1 MSARLVPLIV
11 CGGSGSRL
19 EPVSQD
25 GRPKQ
30 FLCLLGRQS
39 TFQETLCRV
48 ADAAFFAPP
57 VIVANRDHRA
67 LLDDQLR
74 EIGAAPARVVLEPE
88 KRGSGPAI
96 LAGIFAGQE
105 SLGADALILALAA
118 DHRVH
123 DVEGFRRT
131 CQMATAA
138 AEAGAIVTFGVA
150 PDHPAT
156 GYGYIEPGEECQAPA
171 RAVRRFIEKPDA
183 ESAARYMRD
192 GFLWNS
198 GNFLFRASTLLEE
211 YRRFDEATVDA
222 VAMAVRRSDA
232 ASGQLHLDPR
242 AFAQAAANSVDYAV
256 LEKTARAAVVRAD
269 FDWTDIGSWAAL
281 HRLLSREGHAP
292 GNRIRSLTL
301 GPAAVFSSTP
311 LDQAEYWIV
320 AEGTA
325 AIAGMSLCANEFM
338 RVPAGTPGVI
348 ANAGKGDLRLLRAA
362 IEEA

>member
-1 MSARLVPLIV
+1 MSGRITPLIV

-19 EPVSQD
+19 QPVSHD
-25 GRPKQ
+25 GHPKQ
-30 FLCLLGRQS
+30 FLYLVGKQS

-48 ADAAFFAPP
+48 ADAALFAPP
-57 VIVANRDHRA
+57 VIVASRDHRN
-67 LLDDQLR
+67 LLEDQLR

-96 LAGIFAGQE
+96 LAGIFAVTE

-123 DVEGFRRT
+123 DVDGFRRA
-131 CQMATAA
+131 CRKATAA
-138 AEAGAIVTFGVA
+138 AEAGAIVTFGIA

-156 GYGYIEPGEECQAPA
+156 GYGYIEPGEERQEPA
-171 RAVRRFIEKPDA
+171 HAVRRFIEKPDA
-183 ESAARYMRD
+183 ESAARYMQE

-222 VAMAVRRSDA
+222 VAMAVRRGDA
-232 ASGQLHLDPR
+232 ASGLLHLDAL
-242 AFAQAAANSVDYAV
+242 AFAQAAASSVDYAV
-256 LEKTARAAVVRAD
+256 LEKTARAAVVRAA
-269 FDWTDIGSWAAL
+269 FDWADIGSWAAL
-281 HRLLSREGHAP
+281 HGLLSREGDAP

-301 GPAAVFSSTP
+301 GPAAVFSSMP

-320 AEGTA
+320 AEGA
-325 AIAGMSLCANEFM
+325 AMVAGVPLCANEFM
-338 RVPAGTPGVI
+338 RFPAGAPGEI
-348 ANAGKGDLRLLRAA
+348 TNAGKGDLKLLRAV
-362 IEEA
+362 IE